1 MDFEAPT
8 LIYLSSVK
16 FLGIGTWYIS
26 YRDCLCAYFILL
38 EITLDVSNMFKVI
51 VNAAYMI
58 DQLGNIWRSWPKF
71 FKSHV
76 NVKIE
81 IHSVQEGYIG
91 DQGPI
96 TRSLQLP

>member
-8 LIYLSSVK
+8 LIYLSSVG
-16 FLGIGTWYIS
+16 FLGIGTWHIW
-26 YRDCLCAYFILL
+26 YRECLCAYFILL

-51 VNAAYMI
+51 VNASYMI
-58 DQLGNIWRSWPKF
+58 NWEIWRSSPKF
-71 FKSHV
+71 PKSHV
-76 NVKIE
+76 YVKIP
-81 IHSVQEGYIG
+81 IHSVQGGYIG